1 MFYIY
6 VSTMH
11 VCGVVGGLYP
21 GFVRT
26 AQLQHVQCTLW
37 WDWRPANEP
46 CPALLAVKERVEENR
61 RVHKK
66 LLIITR
72 RGCWM
77 DNEVNNTISRLRTD
91 IVYPVTLCTQA
102 WLTYMALHSR
112 SQHTIAPVMTVIH

>member
-61 RVHKK
+61 RVHNKA
-66 LLIITR
+66 I
-72 RGCWM
+72 
-77 DNEVNNTISRLRTD
+77 NNHS
-91 IVYPVTLCTQA
+91 A
-102 WLTYMALHSR
+102 WLLKWIMRWITQFHVYAQISFIPLRCALKHG
-112 SQHTIAPVMTVIH
+112 